1 MDVSLQK
8 NNDMK
13 RKLMVLFMSAFTLS
27 GCVSAHFH
35 SCEKEVLKPGG
46 VSFVPSSRFEDWSY
60 AADTV
65 LMKNVIL
72 QSISKDIV
80 KRCFSHIVVDSILH
94 SLGNPKSTV
103 IFRRNSMI
111 EYEKTKGL
119 YFVDIPKL
127 KNIRDFFSPT
137 EYYYYIE
144 VPVLFVNDSCW
155 FINNNNQKMD
165 STLLSGI
172 RKQLLSEFDSAYVET
187 MIKRYDEGAIGRNVY
202 YNNVHYIMK

>member
-1 MDVSLQK
+1 
-8 NNDMK
+8 MK
-13 RKLMVLFMSAFTLS
+13 RKIMVLFLSAIILH
-27 GCVSAHFH
+27 GCVSVHYH
-35 SCEKEVLKPGG
+35 SCEKEVLQPGG
-46 VSFVPSSRFEDWSY
+46 VSFIPASGFEDWSY
-60 AADTV
+60 TADTV

-72 QSISKDIV
+72 QSIAKEIG

-119 YFVDIPKL
+119 YFVNIPTLRTIK
-127 KNIRDFFSPT
+127 DFFNPT
-137 EYYYYIE
+137 EYHYYIE

-165 STLLSGI
+165 STLFSDI
-172 RKQLLSEFDSAYVET
+172 RERLLSEFDSAYVET
-187 MIKRYDEGAIGRNVY
+187 MIERYDEGPISRVKYYENVY
-202 YNNVHYIMK
+202 YIMK